1 MRETEA
7 KHTRKRRHR
16 DMGDETKTVTW
27 GRAIKIERDKEKQ
40 RLEPLYRE
48 EEEQSPPQQPPSIFC
63 HLNSPPTTAN
73 TLFHSR

>member
-1 MRETEA
+1 
-7 KHTRKRRHR
+7 
-16 DMGDETKTVTW
+16 VTW